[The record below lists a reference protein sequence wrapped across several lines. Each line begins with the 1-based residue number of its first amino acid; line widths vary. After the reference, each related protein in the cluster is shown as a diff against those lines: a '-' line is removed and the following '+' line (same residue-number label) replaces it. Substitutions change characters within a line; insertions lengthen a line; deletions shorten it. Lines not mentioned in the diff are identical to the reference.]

1 MGLITIFELLLAL
14 SVIGLLMI
22 LKARFRINAYT
33 TLLLVIIA
41 FLFLAVISL
50 GRLTMNLLGATL
62 FLGIL
67 LILLTVQRH
76 KRYKTANRNQTD
88 AYRFEL
94 MNPRL
99 IR

>member
-22 LKARFRINAYT
+22 LKVRLRINAYT

-50 GRLTMNLLGATL
+50 GRLTMNLLGATIC
-62 FLGIL
+62 LGL
-67 LILLTVQRH
+67 LLTLLTLQRH
-76 KRYKTANRNQTD
+76 KQSRAG
-88 AYRFEL
+88 
-94 MNPRL
+94 
-99 IR
+99 